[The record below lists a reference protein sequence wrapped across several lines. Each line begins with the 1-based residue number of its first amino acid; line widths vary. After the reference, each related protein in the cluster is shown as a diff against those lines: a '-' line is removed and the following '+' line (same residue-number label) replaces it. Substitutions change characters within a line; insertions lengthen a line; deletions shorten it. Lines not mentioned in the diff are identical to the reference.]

1 MSTINISPLIDAL
14 GGDTATGATGTIVAV
29 VMAGGVPA
37 TRIAGTGVIL
47 PKPVEVSFKDGVL
60 TDPLVLDEL
69 PANYYWKFT
78 ICVGDICQT
87 YYFTIAGAGPYDF
100 DELTFID
107 VDEMVI
113 ISPLL
118 FPEPV
123 AYNPNIVGLTG
134 ETVTGTYI
142 KYGKM
147 VYVAINVALG
157 SVSNFGTTQ
166 YSFALP
172 FAAESHQD
180 VFAGSVHDA
189 GVTTSHWSL
198 KCHLDAN
205 STTANIFYLTR
216 AGGDAVLDAA
226 FDYNSPFLLT
236 TADTFHLAF
245 WYEGV

>member
-60 TDPLVLDEL
+60 TDPLVLDQL

-107 VDEMVI
+107 VDEMVV

-123 AYNPNIVGLTG
+123 AYNPNIVGMTG
-134 ETVTGTYI
+134 ETTVGTYI

-147 VYVAINVALG
+147 VYVSFNVNFAG
-157 SVSNFGTTQ
+157 VSNFGTGQ

-172 FAAESHQD
+172 FASASHQD
-180 VFAGSVHDA
+180 VFAGSLHDA
-189 GVTTSHWSL
+189 GTPIDHWSL
-198 KCHLDAN
+198 KCHLADN
-205 STTANIFYLTR
+205 STTATVWYLQR
-216 AGGDAVLDAA
+216 QGSDAVLDEM
-226 FDYNSPFLLT
+226 FTSTNPVGLT
-236 TADTFHLAF
+236 TSDEFHLAF